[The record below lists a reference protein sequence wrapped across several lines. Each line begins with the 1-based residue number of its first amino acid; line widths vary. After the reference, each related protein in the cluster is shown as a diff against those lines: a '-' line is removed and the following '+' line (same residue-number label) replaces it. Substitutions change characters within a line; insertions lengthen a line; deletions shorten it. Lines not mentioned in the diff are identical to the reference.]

1 VKFFIN
7 IGVRWLEINW
17 DFELN
22 TIGLACTI
30 LAWMVL
36 AFWLWRTYN
45 AQHIEE
51 RPDLWKVMI
60 TVFIGLFS
68 FSLNLPLFDEVLS
81 LAVLPLGVW
90 ILYGILKRNERWQAY
105 RKYAWIGFLGNYIFF
120 GAAILAIGLSG
131 LVYPK
136 DSIDTYLADV
146 SNVELIPIHPSGKK
160 VDLNITK
167 LQESLVTFEHEQS
180 NVVQWYEEI
189 REQKWPTEENK
200 EPEKAQEKFPYLLT
214 GVKAKAGINVQVYI
228 EFDGKGLLVTTEDR
242 QNYFRSNTASFL
254 KERGSEE

>member
-1 VKFFIN
+1 M
-7 IGVRWLEINW
+7 
-17 DFELN
+17 
-22 TIGLACTI
+22 

-36 AFWLWRTYN
+36 AFWFWRTCK
-45 AQHIEE
+45 AQPIEE
-51 RPDLWKVMI
+51 RPDRWKIMI
-60 TVFIGLFS
+60 TVLTGLFS
-68 FSLNLPLFDEVLS
+68 FSINLPMFDEVLT
-81 LAVLPLGVW
+81 LAILPLGVW

-131 LVYPK
+131 LFYPK
-136 DSIDTYLADV
+136 DSIETYLADI
-146 SNVELIPIHPSGKK
+146 SNVELIPIHPSGKE

-167 LQESLVTFEHEQS
+167 LEESLVTFEREHG

-214 GVKAKAGINVQVYI
+214 GVKAKAGKNVQVYV
-228 EFDGKGLLVTTEDR
+228 ELDGKGLLVTSEDH
-242 QNYFRSNTASFL
+242 QYYFRSNTASFL